1 MKSLLIWAVVV
12 LSPSASTLAAAATC
26 QVSLPAGTVIRMFP
40 DEKLVAGNSLGPVV
54 FTVSPDVRLFPNRP
68 AVIPRGSK
76 VLGNL
81 MESKQA
87 GRLVGRAQVQI
98 VLTSI
103 LTADSCEYPIDA
115 KILEAGRYTAN
126 RDDVVVGRG
135 HPRRDLFA
143 LLFPPTT
150 IYQLVRIPSRGPK
163 LVIDTETPI
172 LIKLME
178 PLTAQSGVSQAEV
191 APSVPV
197 PSAPAPAPV
206 GCAASHAPTIP
217 WLHGLFY
224 PIRNRTPYKARLYLN
239 GRTVSVLPPCYGPT
253 ILIAYTSNF
262 KLAAT
267 AVLAAKGGQR
277 QVQLQVV
284 PNENQDGWDIVDEA
298 DEAGVVGG
306 VDLH

>member
-12 LSPSASTLAAAATC
+12 LSAASLPASAGTC
-26 QVSLPAGTVIRMFP
+26 QASLPAGTIIRMFP
-40 DEKLVAGNSLGPVV
+40 DEKLVAGRAFGPVI
-54 FTVSPDVRLFPNRP
+54 FTVNPDVRPFPNRP
-68 AVIPRGSK
+68 PVIPRGSK

-87 GRLVGRAQVQI
+87 GRLVGRAQTQI

-126 RDDVVVGRG
+126 KDGVVVGRG
-135 HPRRDLFA
+135 HPHRDVFA

-172 LIKLME
+172 IIKLME
-178 PLTAQSGVSQAEV
+178 PLTAQSAVSQAEV
-191 APSVPV
+191 APSVPL
-197 PSAPAPAPV
+197 PSVPAPARV

-217 WLHGLFY
+217 WPNWLFY

-262 KLAAT
+262 RLTAT
-267 AVLAAKGGQR
+267 AVLAARGGQK

-298 DEAGVVGG
+298 GVVAG